1 MEIKIIKSVDTYP
14 LRIEILRKGIAK
26 DFQFVGDDVATTF
39 HLGAFMHDECI
50 GILSCMK
57 KEHALWNET
66 RVYQLRGMAVKS
78 DLQNSGVGKALV
90 LESLR
95 ILKERDCKLVW
106 CNARET
112 AVGFYEKMNFK
123 TIGSRFQIPK
133 VGPHFVM
140 LLTLEKD

>member
-1 MEIKIIKSVDTYP
+1 MEIRRIQTSETFP

-26 DFQFVGDDVATTF
+26 DFQFVGDEAATTF
-39 HLGAFMHDECI
+39 HLGAFIQDECV

-57 KEHALWNET
+57 KEHALWQVT
-66 RVYQLRGMAVKS
+66 DAYQLRGMAVQGK
-78 DLQNSGVGKALV
+78 LQKSGVGKALV

-95 ILKERDCKLVW
+95 LLKERECKLVW

-112 AVGFYEKMNFK
+112 AVGFYEKMHFK

-140 LLTLEKD
+140 FFILE

>member
-1 MEIKIIKSVDTYP
+1 MEIKIISSADTYP

-26 DFQFVGDDVATTF
+26 DFQFVGDEAATTF
-39 HLGAFMHDECI
+39 HLGAFIQDECV

-57 KEHALWNET
+57 KEHALWQET
-66 RVYQLRGMAVKS
+66 DVYQLRGMAVKS

>member
-1 MEIKIIKSVDTYP
+1 MEIRRIHTSETFP

-26 DFQFVGDDVATTF
+26 DFQFVGDEAATTF
-39 HLGAFMHDECI
+39 HLGAFIQDECV

-57 KEHALWNET
+57 KEHALWKET
-66 RVYQLRGMAVKS
+66 HVYQLRGMAVKS

-90 LESLR
+90 MESLK
-95 ILKERDCKLVW
+95 ILKERECKLVW

-140 LLTLEKD
+140 FFILE